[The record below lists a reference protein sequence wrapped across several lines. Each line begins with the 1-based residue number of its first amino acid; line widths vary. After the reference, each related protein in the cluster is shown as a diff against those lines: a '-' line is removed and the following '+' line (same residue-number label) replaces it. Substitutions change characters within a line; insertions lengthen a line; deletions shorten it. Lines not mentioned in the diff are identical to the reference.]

1 MKEVYE
7 KASVIF
13 TGLVYIGVGILILL
27 HPRILYYGVAA
38 VFIVHGVSALVQAWS
53 RRRG

>member
-1 MKEVYE
+1 MKAVYE

-27 HPRILYYGVAA
+27 RPRILYYGVAS
-38 VFIVHGVSALVQAWS
+38 VFIVHGLSSLLQSWN
-53 RRRG
+53 RRRS